1 MERRTSRARL
11 WRVYLAPT
19 LIGLLSFCGLL
30 AGLLSDGLARYFAW
44 LSVGSPL
51 FVCLWFYLQRVRGA
65 K

>member
-11 WRVYLAPT
+11 WQVYLAPI
-19 LIGLLSFCGLL
+19 LIGLLSFSGLL
-30 AGLLSDGLARYFAW
+30 SGLLSDGLVRYFAW

-51 FVCLWFYLQRVRGA
+51 IVCLWFYLRRLRRA